1 MWTAKG
7 AELDGLVV
15 AFDALGA
22 DDLYRAHTAA
32 LLAEQAIAGEQSE
45 IVVHRLRVLRSIADQ
60 AFTSPDELTRRCA
73 VRIRM
78 CVADATGEWIELV
91 REVQFREPPPIV
103 AWVHARYA
111 RFLAVSGDGAGAQE
125 QYLDAIERAST
136 KEMFDEAAEWLYAL
150 RKVRWMYGMLPT
162 DEQADEHSLARALRP
177 HAKPSTLPGSQHT
190 GELALGAMADET
202 TPHEALQCCRLWR
215 WQAVVRAD
223 LSEESH
229 AVKGMGTLQGA
240 AGCYR
245 GRDPELRA
253 SRFRRESRESRPQS
267 S

>member
-1 MWTAKG
+1 MPLAS
-7 AELDGLVV
+7 GLNWCGKFNSVK
-15 AFDALGA
+15 
-22 DDLYRAHTAA
+22 R
-32 LLAEQAIAGEQSE
+32 
-45 IVVHRLRVLRSIADQ
+45 
-60 AFTSPDELTRRCA
+60 
-73 VRIRM
+73 
-78 CVADATGEWIELV
+78 
-91 REVQFREPPPIV
+91 PPIV

-150 RKVRWMYGMLPT
+150 PKVRWMYGMLPT

-202 TPHEALQCCRLWR
+202 TPHEALQRCRLWR

-223 LSEESH
+223 RSEESH
-229 AVKGMGTLQGA
+229 AVKGMGTLQERQGDIETAIQSDVRAGSVEKAVKA
-240 AGCYR
+240 AR
-245 GRDPELRA
+245 NLPELRPHLEQTTSLLRHRRA
-253 SRFRRESRESRPQS
+253 AAYAGNSRRRRFPGG
-267 S
+267 